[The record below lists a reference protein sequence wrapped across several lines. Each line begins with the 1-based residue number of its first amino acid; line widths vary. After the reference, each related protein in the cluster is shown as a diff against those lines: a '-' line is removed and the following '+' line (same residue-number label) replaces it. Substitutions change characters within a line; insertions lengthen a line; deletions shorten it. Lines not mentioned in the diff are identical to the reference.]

1 MMRIS
6 RSHYRLLWSAIT
18 LITSLNGQAVLPRVL
33 AVSGTIKKL
42 QNAAIVYHR
51 NITARVL
58 AVALDGKGE
67 CISPRCC
74 AAVSIEPCVGW
85 RQLTFRQSAGAGGA
99 DKAVRRALGEGA
111 GDYK

>member
-1 MMRIS
+1 MMKAGAGSPAHSKVSYGPDPWPNSRPVIYYSPLTTLTIMRIA

-18 LITSLNGQAVLPRVL
+18 LITSLNGQAVLPRVV

-58 AVALDGKGE
+58 AVALDGKGKSLDCE
-67 CISPRCC
+67 
-74 AAVSIEPCVGW
+74 AV
-85 RQLTFRQSAGAGGA
+85 
-99 DKAVRRALGEGA
+99 
-111 GDYK
+111 